1 MAHTLHWMY
10 ILDIAVSVDF
20 KHEVINNYKEF
31 VVDKS
36 NVKLLPYQAVI
47 LKIK

>member
-1 MAHTLHWMY
+1 MY
-10 ILDIAVSVDF
+10 ILDIEVSVDF
-20 KHEVINNYKEF
+20 KHEIINNYKEL